1 MILAVLCITRYA
13 IFMVDDLE
21 ITLSTLGF
29 TFLLLATLFIA
40 AGGYII
46 NDIFDITTD
55 KVNKPKTRVVERSV
69 PLKQAK
75 LLYYL
80 LTFTGLGFG
89 FILTNLMEKP
99 FYFGFFV
106 LSAGLLY
113 VYARALRK
121 YAFIGNLVVAFLVAL
136 STLLVAIFELIPA
149 ISDINSEEQMAAFSI
164 FMSVSIVAFAITL
177 VRELV
182 KDIEDIQGDHVAGY
196 KTLPIILGAQRS
208 ARIAVLILL
217 LTITLIAWY
226 TFTFLYDYKI
236 AVAAL
241 FFGVIAPLGYCSS
254 KLWEAT
260 QKSELSKAS
269 LLLKITMLLGICTI
283 PLLMYAV
290 YYA

>member
-1 MILAVLCITRYA
+1 
-13 IFMVDDLE
+13 MVDDLE
-21 ITLSTLGF
+21 ITLSALGF
-29 TFLLLATLFIA
+29 TFLLLAILFIA

-55 KVNKPKTRVVERSV
+55 KVNKPKRRVVERSV

-99 FYFGFFV
+99 SYFGFFV

-149 ISDINSEEQMAAFSI
+149 ISDINSVEQMAAFSI

-269 LLLKITMLLGICTI
+269 FLLKITMLLGICTI
-283 PLLMYAV
+283 PLLMYAI